1 MTRHDMI
8 ERIGNAYMTSNIEG
22 GEYSYI
28 QEAGSRA
35 NLENA
40 LGRNISHFKLD
51 IRFEKDDTVVLVE
64 TKQSFKK
71 SDEDQLSEYLQ
82 QERVLHYGKKIIAIL
97 ANTNNDD
104 IKV

>member
-35 NLENA
+35 NLKMLWDAVYPTSNLIYA
-40 LGRNISHFKLD
+40 L
-51 IRFEKDDTVVLVE
+51 
-64 TKQSFKK
+64 KK
-71 SDEDQLSEYLQ
+71 T
-82 QERVLHYGKKIIAIL
+82 I
-97 ANTNNDD
+97 
-104 IKV
+104 

>member
-35 NLENA
+35 NLEAA
-40 LGRNISHFKLD
+40 LGRSTPPISNLIF
-51 IRFEKDDTVVLVE
+51 VL
-64 TKQSFKK
+64 KK
-71 SDEDQLSEYLQ
+71 MM
-82 QERVLHYGKKIIAIL
+82 
-97 ANTNNDD
+97 
-104 IKV
+104 